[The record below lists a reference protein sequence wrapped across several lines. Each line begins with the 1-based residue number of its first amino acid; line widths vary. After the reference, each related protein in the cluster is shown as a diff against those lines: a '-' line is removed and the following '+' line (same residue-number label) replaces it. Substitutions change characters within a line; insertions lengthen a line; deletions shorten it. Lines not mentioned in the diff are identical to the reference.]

1 MGFKPF
7 VTLASMR
14 NDRKKSAVNNESG
27 DDEDAIAASK
37 SGNDGEVLST
47 LSSVKRKTLLGN

>member
-27 DDEDAIAASK
+27 DEDAIAASK